1 MTSVSVSSGRP
12 DVVIFTTHSGA
23 SDGTS
28 GMMRGGLKVVFW
40 WLFSISAMFAL
51 FVADAQRCEGQA
63 TAPSQDLVCENLQ
76 LQIDQLVAVSKATD
90 LTDEQKM
97 AKLAKSWTDS
107 LAAMNQFS
115 GKDDETAKLV
125 AEMASPLMKIVE
137 SALKTTAADA
147 SVSAETKRDFD
158 KIGQL
163 IKPYVAVMRMICPNL
178 ALPENVPK

>member
-1 MTSVSVSSGRP
+1 MTSGPVSCGRP
-12 DVVIFTTHSGA
+12 DFIIFTTHCGA
-23 SDGTS
+23 SDATPGKT
-28 GMMRGGLKVVFW
+28 RDGLKVVLW

-51 FVADAQRCEGQA
+51 SVADIHRCEGQA

-115 GKDDETAKLV
+115 GKDDEATKLV
-125 AEMASPLMKIVE
+125 AEMASPLIKIVE
-137 SALKTTAADA
+137 SALKTTAGDG
-147 SVSAETKRDFD
+147 SVSAGTKRDFD

-163 IKPYVAVMRMICPNL
+163 IKPYVAVMKMICPNL